1 MRKRH
6 NLISQKGRQKINDQI
21 MFLKT
26 LLPEC
31 RDVECNKASILSC
44 AARTLDK
51 YVQMHNQI
59 MQVNG
64 VLERENK
71 KLLKII
77 ERLEGENTKYRAQ
90 LGSKGEPAAKRQK
103 IDNLNFI
110 LCESS
115 VPADQQPLPTQVKV
129 ENSNELPHIL
139 NLGCPPPMNQ
149 ADGNGQAF
157 QQYEHPNG
165 MLNVSGL
172 PKDMSLWNPNIF
184 ANLPGGLTMMDTMN
198 PNLSFI

>member
-44 AARTLDK
+44 AARTLAK

-64 VLERENK
+64 VLQRDNK

-77 ERLEGENTKYRAQ
+77 ERLEGENSKYRAQ
-90 LGSKGEPAAKRQK
+90 LGAKG
-103 IDNLNFI
+103 
-110 LCESS
+110 
-115 VPADQQPLPTQVKV
+115 T
-129 ENSNELPHIL
+129 
-139 NLGCPPPMNQ
+139 
-149 ADGNGQAF
+149 
-157 QQYEHPNG
+157 
-165 MLNVSGL
+165 
-172 PKDMSLWNPNIF
+172 
-184 ANLPGGLTMMDTMN
+184 T
-198 PNLSFI
+198 